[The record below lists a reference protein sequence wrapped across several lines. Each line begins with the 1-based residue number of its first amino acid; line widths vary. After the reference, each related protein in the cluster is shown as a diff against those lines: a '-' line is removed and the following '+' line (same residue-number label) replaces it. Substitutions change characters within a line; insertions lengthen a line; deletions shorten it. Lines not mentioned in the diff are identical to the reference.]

1 MILVGRRIADYT
13 GKDGQRKQGVALYFT
28 DDSRSDVEGCMT
40 GDEYFSITHAC
51 YPAAMSIPIGA
62 QFNFRIDY
70 ASKRTVGIDIV
81 SK

>member
-1 MILVGRRIADYT
+1 MILVGRRKADYQ

-28 DDSRSDVEGCMT
+28 DDSRIDVEGVTT
-40 GDEYFSITHAC
+40 GDEYFSNTHAC
-51 YPAAMSIPIGA
+51 YGAALSLPIGS

-70 ASKRTVGIDIV
+70 VSKRTIGIDVI